1 MIKFMEY
8 GKNYAKGK
16 CTVINTYS
24 KREGSR
30 NPTLYCKY
38 LKKKKKKKT
47 KPNISRKKQV
57 REIHGA
63 ENKIIE
69 KMLLEMINIGK

>member
-38 LKKKKKKKT
+38 LKKK
-47 KPNISRKKQV
+47 RKRKLSPTS
-57 REIHGA
+57 A
-63 ENKIIE
+63 EKS
-69 KMLLEMINIGK
+69 K

>member
-1 MIKFMEY
+1 MIKLKLMEY

-38 LKKKKKKKT
+38 LKKK
-47 KPNISRKKQV
+47 RKRKLSPTS
-57 REIHGA
+57 A
-63 ENKIIE
+63 EKS
-69 KMLLEMINIGK
+69 K